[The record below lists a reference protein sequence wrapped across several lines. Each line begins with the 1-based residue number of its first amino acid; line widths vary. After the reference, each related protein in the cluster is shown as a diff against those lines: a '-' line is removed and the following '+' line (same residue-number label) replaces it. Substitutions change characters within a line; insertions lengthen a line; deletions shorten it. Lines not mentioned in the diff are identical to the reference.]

1 LIVES
6 WIIARAFAVRLFQK
20 RGSGVRKRSGPR
32 RRALLNELDF
42 KEVMLL
48 GDDFNEM
55 LKGEEGRRGITPLR
69 LKTE

>member
-1 LIVES
+1 LTVES